1 MRPATLTKNAQETK
15 IDVCRKRL
23 LFRSWHRGTRELD
36 LLLGPFAE
44 RHLAGFSARQL
55 DIYENILEH
64 SDPDIYRWL
73 TEAEPMPKALE
84 SDVFKLLKNFRN
96 FL

>member
-1 MRPATLTKNAQETK
+1 MRPDTLTKFAQKTK
-15 IDVCRKRL
+15 IDARYKRL

-36 LLLGPFAE
+36 LLLGSFAE
-44 RHLAGFSARQL
+44 RHLTSFSARQL
-55 DIYENILEH
+55 DTCENILEH

-73 TEAEPMPKALE
+73 TEAEPIPKTLE
-84 SDVFKLLKNFRN
+84 SDVFKLLKHFKN